1 MTHSRI
7 RGIPPWKTRPPGERE
22 REQSV
27 KIVDRTLVPSRPR
40 IRYFQWHLFTAGLLD
55 SHCPRVQ
62 PLTSFPAPVSPLPS
76 FGSPRYTPMRSD
88 DTFVNWVSNK
98 SAFLTLYISRH
109 PPPLPVPLFI
119 SYLRDD
125 ARPDQHSSRA
135 GRARSEEDVFIEK
148 LRRDSGNLIVT
159 MRNAEKRI

>member
-1 MTHSRI
+1 
-7 RGIPPWKTRPPGERE
+7 
-22 REQSV
+22 
-27 KIVDRTLVPSRPR
+27 
-40 IRYFQWHLFTAGLLD
+40 
-55 SHCPRVQ
+55 
-62 PLTSFPAPVSPLPS
+62 
-76 FGSPRYTPMRSD
+76 MRSD